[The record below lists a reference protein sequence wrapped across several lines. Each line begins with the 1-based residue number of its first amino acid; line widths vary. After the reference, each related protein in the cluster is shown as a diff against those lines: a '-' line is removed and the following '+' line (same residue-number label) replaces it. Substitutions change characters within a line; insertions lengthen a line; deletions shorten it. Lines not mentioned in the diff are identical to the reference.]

1 MISINDN
8 IKKAIKIAEKANEE
22 KIFIPLIDGFTIKTR
37 LENGFLAANAENFTE
52 QFVTSSLKGTFDELI
67 ENDIKSAINYSK
79 NHGIT
84 VDEKNIK
91 YYGEYNYSFKFKL
104 YFKDIVIDDKSFI
117 RNLDAYFINKK
128 NNTFNIISIST
139 CPLDLKSSILLEKIS
154 NIENDKFVK
163 YLLESM
169 EIIIKNI
176 K

>member
-67 ENDIKSAINYSK
+67 ENDVKSAINYSK

-91 YYGEYNYSFKFKL
+91 
-104 YFKDIVIDDKSFI
+104 
-117 RNLDAYFINKK
+117 
-128 NNTFNIISIST
+128 
-139 CPLDLKSSILLEKIS
+139 
-154 NIENDKFVK
+154 
-163 YLLESM
+163 
-169 EIIIKNI
+169 
-176 K
+176 